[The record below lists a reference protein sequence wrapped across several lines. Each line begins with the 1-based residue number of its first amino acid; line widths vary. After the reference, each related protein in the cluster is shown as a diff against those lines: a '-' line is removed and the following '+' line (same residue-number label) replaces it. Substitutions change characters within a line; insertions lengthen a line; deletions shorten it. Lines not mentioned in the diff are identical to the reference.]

1 MYIHRGILLIIIMMF
16 IFSPVAQ
23 EWMSNNNA
31 QWYRPYI
38 GWSVIIFITFIGQRR
53 NSDKIKRDA
62 DV

>member
-1 MYIHRGILLIIIMMF
+1 MYIHRGILLIIILMF

-38 GWSVIIFITFIGQRR
+38 GWSVIIFITYMSQ
-53 NSDKIKRDA
+53 KRHTDNA
-62 DV
+62 TRDNDV